1 MEDNITVL
9 VDAKTEYTKQ
19 LSNILV
25 PFIFEGV
32 KSIYDST
39 LTMCKIN
46 NDKSTLM
53 RFQEQLSQIP
63 KWNQDIIN
71 EEFER
76 IVEDSG
82 CDWLDELVTAVFLS
96 HTKIL
101 TAIRSNKQNNKIN
114 LKIPKIDHF
123 IHKCYIESAREFWK
137 NPYLFN
143 ENVGQCDYQRN
154 VRDCHKIIEK
164 SIEETIRKLLPVK
177 NILKEY
183 LGSSY
188 KEEEDS
194 LLPSSYR
201 ENLRKLVKKE
211 IEICKNGSEKNN
223 DLNEKEIE
231 EKIIENISDIEIDDN
246 QSELDEVKLEEKSEL
261 NDTSSEIS
269 RLDMEEIELKED
281 NSNIDE
287 EILETTNLNDLN
299 LENTQIED
307 NSELEENNQSELE
320 VNKSEVNEVENN
332 NVENNTLEESENN
345 TNETEVLEIQE
356 NNNSNTL
363 EVQELNLDEFDI
375 ENKKEEIEENGELK
389 LNINEEINK
398 KNNTEIFEE
407 LDLNNEKESSSNQI
421 ENEEIKEVKEI
432 ISKDLYNKN
441 LDSDDDK
448 DMNNSNEDILNENN
462 NEEIL
467 KENEDIVNITKEN
480 NEDKSNEIFNIKDEI
495 KSDEKYKEIS
505 LDEKLKP
512 VEEME
517 IENMKFKKV
526 GMDSLNIDTFED
538 SDLELNSDNEELGIE
553 PQQNVNEED
562 IEILEEIPKKTEE
575 NLNDTKNDVK
585 TIIIDNDKN
594 NTIKKYTKDKKKSFR
609 FFD

>member
-19 LSNILV
+19 LSQILV

-143 ENVGQCDYQRN
+143 EKVGHCDYQRN
-154 VRDCHKIIEK
+154 LRDCHKIIDK

-183 LGSSY
+183 LGPTY
-188 KEEEDS
+188 KEDEDS

-211 IEICKNGSEKNN
+211 IEICKNGSVSNSSIS
-223 DLNEKEIE
+223 DKELE
-231 EKIIENISDIEIDDN
+231 DKVIENISDIEIDDN
-246 QSELDEVKLEEKSEL
+246 QSELDEVRLEEKTDL

-269 RLDMEEIELKED
+269 KIDMEEIEMGNNTETNKEIFETTDLNTDINSLED
-281 NSNIDE
+281 NSP
-287 EILETTNLNDLN
+287 
-299 LENTQIED
+299 ED
-307 NSELEENNQSELE
+307 NS
-320 VNKSEVNEVENN
+320 
-332 NVENNTLEESENN
+332 
-345 TNETEVLEIQE
+345 QE
-356 NNNSNTL
+356 DNS
-363 EVQELNLDEFDI
+363 
-375 ENKKEEIEENGELK
+375 
-389 LNINEEINK
+389 
-398 KNNTEIFEE
+398 
-407 LDLNNEKESSSNQI
+407 
-421 ENEEIKEVKEI
+421 
-432 ISKDLYNKN
+432 
-441 LDSDDDK
+441 
-448 DMNNSNEDILNENN
+448 
-462 NEEIL
+462 
-467 KENEDIVNITKEN
+467 
-480 NEDKSNEIFNIKDEI
+480 
-495 KSDEKYKEIS
+495 
-505 LDEKLKP
+505 P
-512 VEEME
+512 
-517 IENMKFKKV
+517 
-526 GMDSLNIDTFED
+526 
-538 SDLELNSDNEELGIE
+538 
-553 PQQNVNEED
+553 
-562 IEILEEIPKKTEE
+562 
-575 NLNDTKNDVK
+575 
-585 TIIIDNDKN
+585 
-594 NTIKKYTKDKKKSFR
+594 
-609 FFD
+609 

>member
-19 LSNILV
+19 LSQILV

-101 TAIRSNKQNNKIN
+101 TAIRNNKQSNKIN

-143 ENVGQCDYQRN
+143 ENIGQCDYQRN
-154 VRDCHKIIEK
+154 IRDCHKIIEK

-188 KEEEDS
+188 QEDEDS
-194 LLPSSYR
+194 LLPTSYR

-211 IEICKNGSEKNN
+211 IEICKNGSGSNN
-223 DLNEKEIE
+223 TISDKELE
-231 EKIIENISDIEIDDN
+231 EKVIDNISDIEIDDN
-246 QSELDEVKLEEKSEL
+246 QSELDEVKLDEKQEL

-269 RLDMEEIELKED
+269 KIDIEEIEM
-281 NSNIDE
+281 NN
-287 EILETTNLNDLN
+287 
-299 LENTQIED
+299 
-307 NSELEENNQSELE
+307 NSELVNEAHKNTSLNDDTNNLE
-320 VNKSEVNEVENN
+320 VNTLEV
-332 NVENNTLEESENN
+332 NTLEESEVGN
-345 TNETEVLEIQE
+345 TLINQE
-356 NNNSNTL
+356 NTGETINDEDKVEEKTEDKNSNHL
-363 EVQELNLDEFDI
+363 EVEELNLDEFDI
-375 ENKKEEIEENGELK
+375 ETKKEDTNELQ
-389 LNINEEINK
+389 LNISDEI
-398 KNNTEIFEE
+398 KNDNSENIEE
-407 LDLNNEKESSSNQI
+407 LDLSINENNNSIKQI
-421 ENEEIKEVKEI
+421 ENQEIKEV
-432 ISKDLYNKN
+432 
-441 LDSDDDK
+441 
-448 DMNNSNEDILNENN
+448 
-462 NEEIL
+462 
-467 KENEDIVNITKEN
+467 
-480 NEDKSNEIFNIKDEI
+480 
-495 KSDEKYKEIS
+495 
-505 LDEKLKP
+505 
-512 VEEME
+512 
-517 IENMKFKKV
+517 
-526 GMDSLNIDTFED
+526 
-538 SDLELNSDNEELGIE
+538 
-553 PQQNVNEED
+553 
-562 IEILEEIPKKTEE
+562 
-575 NLNDTKNDVK
+575 
-585 TIIIDNDKN
+585 
-594 NTIKKYTKDKKKSFR
+594 
-609 FFD
+609 